1 MDLLNQKGLLLAIC
15 LVGAV
20 LLAADED
27 QSDEA
32 PQKSRLSTDDI
43 HESQSEKT
51 PVDED
56 DPPTGPVRD
65 TKQSSQA
72 TELKPLELKERIRAH
87 ANIDLPQDI

>member
-1 MDLLNQKGLLLAIC
+1 MDLLNQKGLLVVIC

-32 PQKSRLSTDDI
+32 PKP
-43 HESQSEKT
+43 SQMSIEEVQEREPEET
-51 PVDED
+51 PVNKNPSAE
-56 DPPTGPVRD
+56 PAHVTMP
-65 TKQSSQA
+65 SSQT